1 MGVETKL
8 TCDTAD
14 CGATITLDGPYFKV
28 KPEMKEKGWKNVKD
42 GEGWKIKCADCVG
55 K

>member
-8 TCDTAD
+8 TCDG
-14 CGATITLDGPYFKV
+14 CGATITLDGPYWKA
-28 KPEMKEKGWKNVKD
+28 KAEMKEKGWRNVKD
-42 GEGWKIKCADCVG
+42 GEGWKVKCDKCS